1 MNREIIRILADW
13 QALAQVITQASG
25 RDFHY
30 REAVAISGGDINSA
44 WRLSDGERCY
54 FVKLN
59 EATQADMFAAEAQ
72 GLTELPAAQVLRVP
86 AVIAH
91 GHLAHQAYL
100 ILEWIDLQALDAQAQ
115 AALGERLAALHR
127 VLGPAFGWHRDN
139 YLGRTP
145 QSNSW
150 NTGWLEFWREQRL
163 RPLLHMPELPDHWP
177 ALAEPLLAQLDAF
190 FADHEPSPS
199 LLHGDLWGGNAAMD
213 ATGEPVLYDPAPYF
227 GDRETDLAMTE
238 LFGGFSADFY
248 AAYEAV
254 WPLDAG
260 YGRRRRLY
268 QLYHLLNHAH
278 LFGGGYIQQAERS
291 LRGLLAQL

>member
-1 MNREIIRILADW
+1 MSILADGSG
-13 QALAQVITQASG
+13 LAQVITLASG
-25 RDFHY
+25 RRFDG
-30 REAVAISGGDINSA
+30 RSLEAVQGGDINSA
-44 WRLSDGERCY
+44 WRLGDGERCY

-59 EATQADMFAAEAQ
+59 DAARADMFTAETQ
-72 GLTELPAAQVLRVP
+72 GLTKLAAAQVLRVP

-91 GHLAHQAYL
+91 GRLARQAYL

-115 AALGERLAALHR
+115 AALGARLAALHR
-127 VLGPAFGWHRDN
+127 VLGTAFGWQRDN
-139 YLGRTP
+139 YLGTTP
-145 QSNSW
+145 QRNSW
-150 NTGWLEFWREQRL
+150 SDDWLEFWREQRL
-163 RPLLHMPELPDHWP
+163 RPLLHMSGLPEHWP
-177 ALAEPLLAQLDAF
+177 ALAEPLLVRLDAF
-190 FADHEPSPS
+190 FVDHAPVPS

-227 GDRETDLAMTE
+227 GDRETDLAMTG

-260 YGRRRRLY
+260 YARRRRLY

-278 LFGGGYIQQAERS
+278 LFGGGYIQQVERS
-291 LRGLLAQL
+291 LRSLLAQL